1 MNRRRSTWLPIS
13 QPCACGYETAPPR
26 SVIAPFVRLFPV
38 VFLVFLMIPAG
49 CSPASRSNGVV
60 EPSDEHHPTSESWGV
75 RFVISETVE
84 EAGESRPRLIMEA
97 GYMAT
102 FDDDST
108 YTVLRPD
115 VDEGESDVIAVIFD
129 PAANDT
135 SAVVRAHEIIY
146 READGI
152 FDATGDVRVE
162 ARDDRRL
169 WSDRLHWDERERRI
183 RAPGFVRIIS
193 PSERIEGYNMIA
205 DEDLDN
211 YRLERVTGEAE
222 IEETS
227 GADEPPMI
235 RDSEDQQEV
244 R

>member
-1 MNRRRSTWLPIS
+1 
-13 QPCACGYETAPPR
+13 
-26 SVIAPFVRLFPV
+26 
-38 VFLVFLMIPAG
+38 
-49 CSPASRSNGVV
+49 
-60 EPSDEHHPTSESWGV
+60 
-75 RFVISETVE
+75 
-84 EAGESRPRLIMEA
+84 MEA

-108 YTVLRPD
+108 YTVLRPN

-169 WSDRLHWDERERRI
+169 WSDRLHWDERERQI